1 MLKLNTYSIKGVKTG
16 EFTLPKEF
24 GDTVNESLLA
34 QAIRVYEER
43 SHVGLRNTK
52 TRSEVNRTGKKVY
65 AQKGT
70 GGARHGSRRAN
81 VFVGGGVIFGPRPL
95 RRVLELPSKLKNLAK
110 TAALVSKVIAK
121 EVIVV
126 EDLAKVNKTKMAGQ
140 LTGVL
145 VKDLKSKKF
154 TFITSETNKGL
165 HKFLRNLK
173 NTANVSFKDASAL
186 DIFKGGTIILDQSI
200 FAVKVNSEKVIANSK
215 KATKKTVKKEAK
227 K

>member
-16 EFTLPKEF
+16 EFSLPKEF

-95 RRVLELPSKLKNLAK
+95 RRIVELPTKLKNLAK
-110 TAALVSKVIAK
+110 IAALVSKAIAK

-126 EDLAKVNKTKMAGQ
+126 EDLSKVNKTKMAGQ
-140 LTGVL
+140 LTTVL
-145 VKDLKSKKF
+145 SKEFKSKKF
-154 TFITSETNKGL
+154 TFVTSETNKTL

-173 NTANVSFKDASAL
+173 NTNNVSFKEASAL

-200 FAVKVNSEKVIANSK
+200 FEAVKPVKAEKEVK
-215 KATKKTVKKEAK
+215 PVKKVVK
-227 K
+227 KGKELA